1 MTFCTL
7 RKTCHHLRA
16 TINTALLPFSQR
28 SSPLAAPVLA
38 PDSFYPTR
46 AYPRYS
52 CRALALTFCLCKRK
66 KKKKHPECAVHCE
79 DSQLLKHH
87 SCTVAEDAAGKVPRH
102 WIPPLPQKPQTLH
115 IMPAIERKRGEERRR
130 RGAARRGR
138 DEKKEKIRECRGEV
152 EESKDRRRYGREGKP
167 GAPWPAAK
175 TSKGLTS

>member
-1 MTFCTL
+1 MTFCML
-7 RKTCHHLRA
+7 QKTCHHFQA
-16 TINTALLPFSQR
+16 TINTILLPFSQHLR
-28 SSPLAAPVLA
+28 PLAAPVLA

-66 KKKKHPECAVHCE
+66 NPECALHYE

-115 IMPAIERKRGEERRR
+115 IMPAIERKGREERRR

-138 DEKKEKIRECRGEV
+138 DEK
-152 EESKDRRRYGREGKP
+152 RRK
-167 GAPWPAAK
+167 
-175 TSKGLTS
+175 